1 MAEKKFEQ
9 TFHHTEPLEV
19 YEDFLKQSSNVKIK
33 EKSLTK
39 KTDEN
44 LKNNQNFKEVFH
56 HTLPVELY
64 DDLQSQSYE
73 VMTSSK
79 SNGKIPNAVAPPLP
93 VERHRPQAL
102 GTAIVPKTYDGKTN
116 PRVWLNHYEI
126 VADANLW
133 LPDMMLKRVI
143 GSLEGAAQCWF
154 MNQRLS
160 SQFDNWNKFRDGLIS
175 RFTNTLDDIMLTQN
189 IIQTKQRNNDF
200 DKYWEEKMGLIKLT
214 SPNMNE
220 KELMHHLF
228 TGLNK
233 ELKDKVMDKLTIR
246 ECETSADLQALI
258 KEIVD
263 IQSYQQE
270 ENHNNTNRRV
280 RYHTNAHIKGERV
293 DWEKTNRDNRRY
305 LKLEKE
311 MQNLK
316 ELLANKAKVSDEPI
330 DSAENKDQNTE
341 NNWREFI
348 RCYNCHEKG
357 HFAKE
362 CNAKTQDYESEDG
375 EEINADEVD

>member
-1 MAEKKFEQ
+1 
-9 TFHHTEPLEV
+9 
-19 YEDFLKQSSNVKIK
+19 
-33 EKSLTK
+33 
-39 KTDEN
+39 
-44 LKNNQNFKEVFH
+44 
-56 HTLPVELY
+56 
-64 DDLQSQSYE
+64 
-73 VMTSSK
+73 MTSGK
-79 SNGKIPNAVAPPLP
+79 SNDKIPDSVAPPLP
-93 VERHRPQAL
+93 AEGIRPKAY

-116 PRVWLNHYEI
+116 PRVWLNHYET

-143 GSLEGAAQCWF
+143 GSLDGAAQSWF

-189 IIQTKQRNNDF
+189 IIQTKQRNCDF

-214 SPNMNE
+214 SPNMSE

-233 ELKDKVMDKLTIR
+233 ELKDKVLDKLTIR
-246 ECETSADLQALI
+246 KCETSADLQALI

-263 IQSYQQE
+263 IQCYQQSE
-270 ENHNNTNRRV
+270 NTNNINRRM
-280 RYHTNAHIKGERV
+280 RYHTNAHIEGEGQVPV
-293 DWEKTNRDNRRY
+293 DWEKINRDNRRY
-305 LKLEKE
+305 LKLERE

-316 ELLANKAKVSDEPI
+316 EMMKNNAKVSDLEP
-330 DSAENKDQNTE
+330 SGVQGEPSEK
-341 NNWREFI
+341 NWKKLI
-348 RCYNCHEKG
+348 TCYNCHEKG

-362 CNAKTQDYESEDG
+362 CSNNQKDQDRESEDSDD
-375 EEINADEVD
+375 NADEVD